1 MTCIQ
6 RKIKKKRYTTRN
18 GCTFVNRSVY
28 FGPENGYNHA
38 EILTPST
45 DSSQYSFVLE
55 KDFEQ
60 YF

>member
-1 MTCIQ
+1 VIGYLHTGDRQ
-6 RKIKKKRYTTRN
+6 ANSFVLAPKIAKN
-18 GCTFVNRSVY
+18 LAETF
-28 FGPENGYNHA
+28 
-38 EILTPST
+38 TPNT